1 MSFFDTLKNLTTGTI
16 KPVTK
21 TQTGTPEL
29 QSWTFKFETLPK
41 TLEELKELNICDLSQ
56 PQNTAAL
63 TLLALCAF
71 KDSPDEC
78 FRMLDFLNG
87 PKALD
92 PTEKKYLRER
102 FLEGQDYVPFSYFKG
117 AVPENDY
124 TPDMPYTLE
133 IREQAHSRDDL
144 SIGYLTLYFTS
155 GGSDTARHVI
165 LRQKES
171 TGEWFFYG
179 QFLMVGIR
187 RPASTDPW
195 A

>member
-16 KPVTK
+16 KPVTQ

-71 KDSPDEC
+71 KESQQEC

-87 PKALD
+87 PKPLTPA
-92 PTEKKYLRER
+92 EKQFLQGR
-102 FLEGQDYVPFSYFKG
+102 FTDGQEYVPFSYFNG

-124 TPDMPYTLE
+124 TPDRPYTLV
-133 IREQAHSRDDL
+133 ISEQAHSRDDL
-144 SIGYLTLYFTS
+144 SIGYLTLYFKS
-155 GGSDTARHVI
+155 GGADTARHLK

-171 TGEWFFYG
+171 TGEWFFYE

-187 RPASTDPW
+187 RPASRDPW